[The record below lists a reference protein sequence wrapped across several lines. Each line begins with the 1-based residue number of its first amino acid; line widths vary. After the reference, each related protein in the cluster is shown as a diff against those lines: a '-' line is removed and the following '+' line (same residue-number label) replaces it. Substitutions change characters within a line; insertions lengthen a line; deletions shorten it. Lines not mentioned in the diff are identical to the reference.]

1 MKQRNR
7 KITLA
12 TPVGKFLTVS
22 DYKKL
27 RFGRRKKP
35 SERSIRRWIAEGKLP
50 GKKIGGRYFVDMEAE
65 KRLLESDEI
74 ILDMIVFRAFTET

>member
-1 MKQRNR
+1 MKQRSR
-7 KITLA
+7 KLTLA

-35 SERSIRRWIAEGKLP
+35 SERSIRRWITEGKLP

-65 KRLLESDEI
+65 KKLLESDEI

>member
-1 MKQRNR
+1 MKR
-7 KITLA
+7 KSPKLTLA

-65 KRLLESDEI
+65 KKLLESDEI

>member
-1 MKQRNR
+1 MK
-7 KITLA
+7 KKSPKLTLV

-35 SERSIRRWIAEGKLP
+35 SERSIRRWVAEGKLP
-50 GKKIGGRYFVDMEAE
+50 GKKIGGR
-65 KRLLESDEI
+65 
-74 ILDMIVFRAFTET
+74 